1 MIKNYNEFT
10 KLFKINIPVQE
21 HAEYYLSTLIKSKEY
36 SNLPNQIKLFED
48 YEDFIEK
55 SEFTSLGNYK
65 FDLASPTLI
74 KFIENTKAYKVIQE
88 MSIDFQFVK
97 EKDEYF
103 KKSTEYNQLFL
114 SIDFKNA
121 NYNVL
126 KHFDKDNELPVDWK
140 SLINK
145 FNIHPV
151 FGESKSFR
159 QYILG
164 NLNPKRNMKLQSAYM
179 KPIVDFLRNELSEDN
194 IAYISHDEVII
205 AFNDDIRE
213 KIFTSVDLVCKTIS
227 VLPTSKKL
235 YAPIKLPYKDVYLLQ
250 NLPYGLNDD
259 RFFYELEGV
268 PANKYFRLFKEYV
281 LHEEINERDLLFMLD
296 GEVAKWV
303 V

>member
-103 KKSTEYNQLFL
+103 VLRLQRVSDIHLFSHL
-114 SIDFKNA
+114 KYENSQNVNIQTLLIVVVASLTVLLIIVGFQVMMVIIDLRRAIKRLNSILED
-121 NYNVL
+121 
-126 KHFDKDNELPVDWK
+126 
-140 SLINK
+140 S
-145 FNIHPV
+145 
-151 FGESKSFR
+151 
-159 QYILG
+159 ILG
-164 NLNPKRNMKLQSAYM
+164 GGLIRPEKL
-179 KPIVDFLRNELSEDN
+179 
-194 IAYISHDEVII
+194 
-205 AFNDDIRE
+205 
-213 KIFTSVDLVCKTIS
+213 TSVLEILHKG
-227 VLPTSKKL
+227 KK
-235 YAPIKLPYKDVYLLQ
+235 IETH
-250 NLPYGLNDD
+250 G
-259 RFFYELEGV
+259 G
-268 PANKYFRLFKEYV
+268 
-281 LHEEINERDLLFMLD
+281 
-296 GEVAKWV
+296 
-303 V
+303 